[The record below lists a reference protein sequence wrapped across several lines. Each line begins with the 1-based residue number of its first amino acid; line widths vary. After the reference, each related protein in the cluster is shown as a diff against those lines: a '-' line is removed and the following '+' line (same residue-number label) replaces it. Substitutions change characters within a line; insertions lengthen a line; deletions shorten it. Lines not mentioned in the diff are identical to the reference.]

1 MSTTRAG
8 PVATIPAMDVTPHEL
23 RDVEIK
29 EVRRGYDCDA
39 VDTILERAA
48 ATIES
53 LQEQLRLAEQHA
65 RDVEVTGTAARQD
78 EDVLQRTLLLAT
90 KAADEA
96 VAEAN
101 AKAKAITD
109 AAEAQAR
116 AAVEEATVT
125 AQREANAQRVALE
138 AEVGALSSRRDAL
151 SSDVDALERFEA
163 DYRDRLRRAIQADLD
178 ALSASKEPVGAAAR
192 PKLHDLG
199 DTAPAPAPTAAP
211 APAPAGGPATEEI
224 SAVAPEPS
232 PSATDASVEANA
244 GTGDAEDPAP
254 VLFETTPAPESM
266 DDDAFFASLREAVND
281 DTPLGPR
288 DEEMPERSMFPE
300 ERRSGMFR
308 RKR

>member
-1 MSTTRAG
+1 
-8 PVATIPAMDVTPHEL
+8 MDVTPHEL

-90 KAADEA
+90 KAADDA

-101 AKAKAITD
+101 AKARAITD

-116 AAVEEATVT
+116 ATVDEATAT

-151 SSDVDALERFEA
+151 SSDVDSLERFEA

-178 ALSASKEPVGAAAR
+178 ALSASREPVGSAAR
-192 PKLHDLG
+192 PKIHDLG
-199 DTAPAPAPTAAP
+199 DAAPATAPSPAPV

-224 SAVAPEPS
+224 SAVTAAPEP
-232 PSATDASVEANA
+232 AAIEAAVEANA

-254 VLFETTPAPESM
+254 PLFETSPTPESM

-288 DEEMPERSMFPE
+288 DEDMPERSMFPE

>member
-8 PVATIPAMDVTPHEL
+8 GVATIRGMDVTPHEL

-53 LQEQLRLAEQHA
+53 LQEQLHLAEQHA
-65 RDVEVTGTAARQD
+65 RDVEVTGSAVRQD

-101 AKAKAITD
+101 ARARAIIE

-116 AAVEEATVT
+116 ATVEEATAT

-138 AEVGALSSRRDAL
+138 AEVSALSSRRDAL
-151 SSDVDALERFEA
+151 SSDVDSLERFEA
-163 DYRDRLRRAIQADLD
+163 EYRDRVRRSIQADLD
-178 ALSASKEPVGAAAR
+178 ALSVSKESVGSAAR
-192 PKLHDLG
+192 PKIHDLG
-199 DTAPAPAPTAAP
+199 DAAP
-211 APAPAGGPATEEI
+211 PVPAGGPATEQLE
-224 SAVAPEPS
+224 AVEQPAIEPAPAEAAVETAADGAPS
-232 PSATDASVEANA
+232 
-244 GTGDAEDPAP
+244 P
-254 VLFETTPAPESM
+254 VLFETKPTGESM
-266 DDDAFFASLREAVND
+266 DDDEFFASLREAVND
-281 DTPLGPR
+281 GTPLGPR
-288 DEEMPERSMFPE
+288 DEDIPERSMFPE

-308 RKR
+308 RRR

>member
-8 PVATIPAMDVTPHEL
+8 PVATIPDMDVTPQEL

-39 VDTILERAA
+39 VDTLLERAA

-53 LQEQLRLAEQHA
+53 LQERLHLAEQHA
-65 RDVEVTGTAARQD
+65 RDVEVTGNAARQD

-90 KAADEA
+90 KAADDA

-109 AAEAQAR
+109 AAESQAR
-116 AAVEEATVT
+116 TTVQEATAT

-151 SSDVDALERFEA
+151 SSDVDSLERFEA

-178 ALSASKEPVGAAAR
+178 ALSASREPVGSAAR
-192 PKLHDLG
+192 PKIHDLG
-199 DTAPAPAPTAAP
+199 DAAP
-211 APAPAGGPATEEI
+211 AAPAAASSGGPATEEI
-224 SAVAPEPS
+224 GAVTAPAASSE
-232 PSATDASVEANA
+232 TDAAVEANA

-254 VLFETTPAPESM
+254 PLFETTPPPAAESM

>member
-1 MSTTRAG
+1 
-8 PVATIPAMDVTPHEL
+8 MDVTPHEL

-53 LQEQLRLAEQHA
+53 LQEQLHLAEQHA
-65 RDVEVTGTAARQD
+65 RDVEVTGSAARQD

-101 AKAKAITD
+101 AKARAITE

-116 AAVEEATVT
+116 AAVEEATAT
-125 AQREANAQRVALE
+125 AQREANAQRVTLE

-151 SSDVDALERFEA
+151 SADVDALERFES

-178 ALSASKEPVGAAAR
+178 TLSASKEPVGSAAR
-192 PKLHDLG
+192 PRIHDLG
-199 DTAPAPAPTAAP
+199 DAAP
-211 APAPAGGPATEEI
+211 AAPEPAATGGPVTEEI
-224 SAVAPEPS
+224 SAVAPASSES
-232 PSATDASVEANA
+232 DAAVEANA

-254 VLFETTPAPESM
+254 VLFETAPTPESM
-266 DDDAFFASLREAVND
+266 DDDEFFASLREAVND

-288 DEEMPERSMFPE
+288 DDDIPERAMFPE
-300 ERRSGMFR
+300 ERRSGIFR

>member
-1 MSTTRAG
+1 MSTTRQG
-8 PVATIPAMDVTPHEL
+8 GVATILGMDVTPHEL

-39 VDTILERAA
+39 VDTLLERAA
-48 ATIES
+48 ATIEA
-53 LQEQLRLAEQHA
+53 LQEQVHLAEQHA
-65 RDVEVTGTAARQD
+65 RDVEVTGAGVRQD
-78 EDVLQRTLLLAT
+78 EDVLQRTLLMAT

-116 AAVEEATVT
+116 ATVDEATAT
-125 AQREANAQRVALE
+125 AQREANAQRVTLE
-138 AEVGALSSRRDAL
+138 AEVGALSARRDAL

-163 DYRDRLRRAIQADLD
+163 DYRDRLRRAIQSDLD
-178 ALSASKEPVGAAAR
+178 ALSAAREPVGAAAR

-199 DTAPAPAPTAAP
+199 DAPASS
-211 APAPAGGPATEEI
+211 GGPATEAI
-224 SAVAPEPS
+224 DAVTPAVE
-232 PSATDASVEANA
+232 ATPAEEAAIEANA
-244 GTGDAEDPAP
+244 GSGDAEEPPA
-254 VLFETTPAPESM
+254 LFETKPTSESM

-288 DEEMPERSMFPE
+288 DEDLPERSMFPE
-300 ERRSGMFR
+300 ERPSGFFR

>member
-8 PVATIPAMDVTPHEL
+8 RVATIPTMDVTPHEL

-39 VDTILERAA
+39 VDTLLERAA

-53 LQEQLRLAEQHA
+53 LQERVHLAEQHA

-101 AKAKAITD
+101 AQARAITE

-116 AAVEEATVT
+116 ATVDEATAT

-151 SSDVDALERFEA
+151 SSDVDSLERFESE
-163 DYRDRLRRAIQADLD
+163 YRDRLRRAIQADLD
-178 ALSASKEPVGAAAR
+178 SLSASKEPVGAAAR
-192 PKLHDLG
+192 PKIHDLG
-199 DTAPAPAPTAAP
+199 DPVPASV
-211 APAPAGGPATEEI
+211 GGPATEQLGVVEAAPA
-224 SAVAPEPS
+224 STPAVVEP
-232 PSATDASVEANA
+232 AVEANA
-244 GTGDAEDPAP
+244 GSGDAEEPP
-254 VLFETTPAPESM
+254 VLFETAPTPESM

-288 DEEMPERSMFPE
+288 DEDIPERAMFPE

-308 RKR
+308 RRR

>member
-8 PVATIPAMDVTPHEL
+8 GVATIRGMDVTPHEL

-65 RDVEVTGTAARQD
+65 RDVEVTGSAVRQD

-90 KAADEA
+90 RAADEA

-101 AKAKAITD
+101 AKARAITE

-116 AAVEEATVT
+116 ATVEEATAT

-138 AEVGALSSRRDAL
+138 AEVSALSSRRDAL
-151 SSDVDALERFEA
+151 SSDVDSLERFESE
-163 DYRDRLRRAIQADLD
+163 YRDRVRRAIQADLD
-178 ALSASKEPVGAAAR
+178 ALSVSKESVGAAAR
-192 PKLHDLG
+192 PKIHDLG
-199 DTAPAPAPTAAP
+199 DPAPSM
-211 APAPAGGPATEEI
+211 PAGGPATEQLAAVEPAPVVE
-224 SAVAPEPS
+224 SAPATEPAPADGGAPE
-232 PSATDASVEANA
+232 DAS
-244 GTGDAEDPAP
+244 P
-254 VLFETTPAPESM
+254 VLFETKPGPASM

-288 DEEMPERSMFPE
+288 DEDIPERSMFPE

-308 RKR
+308 RRR

>member
-8 PVATIPAMDVTPHEL
+8 PVATILRMDVTPHEL

-48 ATIES
+48 ATIEA

-65 RDVEVTGTAARQD
+65 RDVEVTGSAARQD

-101 AKAKAITD
+101 AKARQITE

-116 AAVEEATVT
+116 ATVEEATAT

-138 AEVGALSSRRDAL
+138 AEVGSLSARRAAL

-163 DYRDRLRRAIQADLD
+163 EYRDRLRRTIQADLD
-178 ALSASKEPVGAAAR
+178 ALSSSKEPAGASAR

-199 DTAPAPAPTAAP
+199 DAPAAPVAAANP
-211 APAPAGGPATEEI
+211 GPATQEI
-224 SAVAPEPS
+224 GAVEPEPAPVVS
-232 PSATDASVEANA
+232 EVDETVEANA
-244 GTGDAEDPAP
+244 GSGDAEEPAP

-288 DEEMPERSMFPE
+288 DEELPERSMFPE

-308 RKR
+308 RRK

>member
-53 LQEQLRLAEQHA
+53 LQEQLHLAEQHA

-101 AKAKAITD
+101 AKARAITE

-116 AAVEEATVT
+116 AAVEEATAT
-125 AQREANAQRVALE
+125 AQREANAQRVTLE

-151 SSDVDALERFEA
+151 SADVDALERFEA

-192 PKLHDLG
+192 PKIHDLG
-199 DTAPAPAPTAAP
+199 DAAP
-211 APAPAGGPATEEI
+211 APAPAAAPAATGGPATEEI
-224 SAVAPEPS
+224 SAVAPAPAE
-232 PSATDASVEANA
+232 TDAAVEANA

-308 RKR
+308 RRR

>member
-53 LQEQLRLAEQHA
+53 LQEQLHLAEQHA

-101 AKAKAITD
+101 AKARAITE

-116 AAVEEATVT
+116 AAVEEATAT
-125 AQREANAQRVALE
+125 AQREANAQRVTLE

-151 SSDVDALERFEA
+151 SADVDALERFEA

-192 PKLHDLG
+192 PKIHDLG
-199 DTAPAPAPTAAP
+199 DAAP
-211 APAPAGGPATEEI
+211 APAPAAAPAATGGPATEEI
-224 SAVAPEPS
+224 SAVAPAP
-232 PSATDASVEANA
+232 AGTDAAVEANA

-288 DEEMPERSMFPE
+288 DEDMPERSMFPE

-308 RKR
+308 RRR

>member
-8 PVATIPAMDVTPHEL
+8 RVATIPTMDVTPHEL

-39 VDTILERAA
+39 VDTLLERAA

-53 LQEQLRLAEQHA
+53 LQERVHLAEQHA
-65 RDVEVTGTAARQD
+65 RDVEVTGSAARQD

-101 AKAKAITD
+101 AKARAITE

-116 AAVEEATVT
+116 ATVDEATAT

-151 SSDVDALERFEA
+151 SSDVDSLERFESE
-163 DYRDRLRRAIQADLD
+163 YRDRLRRAIQADLD
-178 ALSASKEPVGAAAR
+178 SLSASKEPVGAAAR
-192 PKLHDLG
+192 PKIHDLG
-199 DTAPAPAPTAAP
+199 DPVPAI
-211 APAPAGGPATEEI
+211 AGGPATEQLGVVEA
-224 SAVAPEPS
+224 SPASTPAVVEP
-232 PSATDASVEANA
+232 AVEANA
-244 GTGDAEDPAP
+244 GSGDAEEPP
-254 VLFETTPAPESM
+254 VLFETAPTAESM

-288 DEEMPERSMFPE
+288 DDDIPERAMFPE

-308 RKR
+308 RRR